1 MRMACMLRFQ
11 RNKFVNMNLL
21 VFALIVPLFVAPVC
35 AEDTARGDGGAAGS
49 QAGANATPDQARRD
63 SPEEEFKFRY
73 KKPKQRHDDD
83 EAPVPKIVNPAQVDS
98 PPVSEKK

>member
-1 MRMACMLRFQ
+1 MLMACTLCFE
-11 RNKFVNMNLL
+11 RNKFVNMNLS
-21 VFALIVPLFVAPVC
+21 VFALIVSLFVAPVC

-49 QAGANATPDQARRD
+49 QASVDATSDQARRD

-83 EAPVPKIVNPAQVDS
+83 EAPVPKIVNPAKVDS